1 LSGGLGQ
8 FGVDNA
14 DRFIDDLFTVETA
27 NNLIFAGYE
36 PGILKFV
43 IWLLEDDYAG
53 LRKYTIKYE

>member
-1 LSGGLGQ
+1 LSGGFGELG
-8 FGVDNA
+8 VENA

-53 LRKYTIKYE
+53 LRKYSIKCK